1 MHENMYVCEQGEHHF
16 CWTLSCSLVCIGY
29 VCMLKVLMHICAIL
43 ASWYYPCVCV
53 PVCTCDPDHWGLFVE

>member
-1 MHENMYVCEQGEHHF
+1 MFVSRESTIF

-53 PVCTCDPDHWGLFVE
+53 PVCACDPDHWGLFVE